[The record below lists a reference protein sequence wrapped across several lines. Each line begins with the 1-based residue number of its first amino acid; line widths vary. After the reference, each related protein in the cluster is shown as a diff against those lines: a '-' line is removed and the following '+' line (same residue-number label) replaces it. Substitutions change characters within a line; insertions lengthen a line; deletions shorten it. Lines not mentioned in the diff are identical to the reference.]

1 MRRTITH
8 CASLFGLLLLA
19 LFTSS
24 PLRAGDILWYLV
36 ADETKYVEMSKVSI
50 FVASDEEATF
60 NILDHDGNV
69 LLQDVSIVQFKQ
81 MDNDMIPDG
90 IEEIEPSAELPK
102 IAGMLNNRLTLVGL
116 SGLVQVYSVSGVLM
130 SELKA
135 TPEETIID
143 VSDYLSGVYIVVCG
157 ELSFKFVK
165 L

>member
-8 CASLFGLLLLA
+8 CVSLFGVLLLSLRIS
-19 LFTSS
+19 F
-24 PLRAGDILWYLV
+24 PLRAEDLLWYLV
-36 ADETKYVEMSKVSI
+36 ADGAKYVEMSKVSV

-60 NILDHDGNV
+60 NVLGHDGNV
-69 LLQDVSIVQFKQ
+69 LLKDVSIVQFKQ
-81 MDNDMIPDG
+81 MDSDNPNS
-90 IEEIEPSAELPK
+90 IEDIDLSAELPK
-102 IAGMLNNRLTLVGL
+102 IAGVVNNRLTLVGL
-116 SGLVQVYSVSGVLM
+116 SGLVQVYSIFGVLM

-157 ELSFKFVK
+157 DLSFKFVK